1 MGINTFDF
9 INFIGVRFLT
19 LPRVTRYFPKST
31 MKRMFASV
39 FVILVSLPIAAFAC
53 GGGDC
58 SMDLPPPQVPA
69 PGPVENLLGALAD
82 HTGLFAGLALAAIVG
97 FVVSRQRKLLETKSA
112 APFSSPA
119 S

>member
-1 MGINTFDF
+1 
-9 INFIGVRFLT
+9 
-19 LPRVTRYFPKST
+19 
-31 MKRMFASV
+31 MKRIFASV
-39 FVILVSLPIAAFAC
+39 FATLVSLPIATFAC

-69 PGPVENLLGALAD
+69 PGPVENLLSALSE

-97 FVVSRQRKLLETKSA
+97 YVVSRQRKLLETKSA
-112 APFSSPA
+112 GPLGSPA